1 MWNQFVDNE
10 AAQIFKM
17 IKTRPIIIAAHLK
30 VVSYNGTSLATKTT
44 SSFVINPDTSEAKAL
59 HSWSVLSESIL
70 EDIIKNK
77 SYMASASSS
86 APPVIEDVGQIAKI
100 ETLLAK
106 ETDFWVKASM
116 RVKNLNQRFWY
127 MSCEQCNKITCAEYE
142 EAYTCIY
149 CKRKNAKAV
158 PRPFCGNNGALR

>member
-1 MWNQFVDNE
+1 M
-10 AAQIFKM
+10 
-17 IKTRPIIIAAHLK
+17 AHLWQQK
-30 VVSYNGTSLATKTT
+30 QPALLLTT
-44 SSFVINPDTSEAKAL
+44 PILPKAKAL
-59 HSWSVLSESIL
+59 HSWFVLNESIL

-77 SYMASASSS
+77 SYMVSASSS
-86 APPVIEDVGQIAKI
+86 TPPVIEDVVQIAKI

-106 ETDFWVKASM
+106 ETNFWVKASM

-127 MSCEQCNKITCAEYE
+127 MSCDQCNRITGAEYE

-158 PRPFCGNNGALR
+158 PRMGASTLT